1 MKSTKGIYCVSKRY
15 LLKKTFMIITVI
27 SFKGGVGKSTL
38 SQNLAVSYAHDKREV
53 CILDA
58 DKNESSSI
66 WERFRDEDLPNVPV
80 YHVSEQGDISK
91 TINNLSDKYD
101 IVIVDCPPA
110 IENITSKAVVKSDV
124 SLIPVSTT
132 GGGDIWATEKF
143 LEHIELLRAKLDTP
157 LPCYFVVNRYESNVN
172 MHKAYLEAL
181 KEHQKE
187 YNLGMI
193 STLMAKR
200 NAYGE
205 ANANGRGV
213 LEWDNP
219 KAKKETKAI
228 ADEVFNITLKL
239 IS

>member
-1 MKSTKGIYCVSKRY
+1 
-15 LLKKTFMIITVI
+15 MIITVI
-27 SFKGGVGKSTL
+27 SFKGGVGKSTI
-38 SQNLAVSYAHDKREV
+38 SQNLGVCFASLGKEV

-66 WERFRDEDLPNVPV
+66 WDRFREENLVSVPV
-80 YHVSEQGDISK
+80 FHVSEQADISR
-91 TINNLSDKYD
+91 TVNNLANKYD

-110 IENITSKAVVKSDV
+110 IEQITSRAVAKSDL

-143 LEHIELLRAKLDTP
+143 LEHIQLLRDKLDAP
-157 LPCYFVVNRYESNVN
+157 IPAYFVVNRFESNVN

-181 KEHQKE
+181 KQHQVAYE
-187 YNLGMI
+187 VGMMETI
-193 STLMAKR
+193 IAKR

-213 LEWDNP
+213 LEWDNQ
-219 KAKKETKAI
+219 KAKQEIKSLAQ
-228 ADEVFNITLKL
+228 EVLTVTASLSGANT
-239 IS
+239 

>member
-1 MKSTKGIYCVSKRY
+1 
-15 LLKKTFMIITVI
+15 MILTVI
-27 SFKGGVGKSTL
+27 SFKGGVGKSTI
-38 SQNLAVSYAHDKREV
+38 SQNLAVAFAYQGKEA

-66 WERFRDEDLPNVPV
+66 WERFRDEELPNVPV
-80 YHVSEQGDISK
+80 FHVGEQGDISK
-91 TINNLSDKYD
+91 TINNLSSKYE

-110 IENITSKAVVKSDV
+110 IEQITSRAVAKSDF

-143 LEHIELLRAKLDTP
+143 LEHIELLRSRLDAP
-157 LPCYFVVNRYESNVN
+157 IPAHFVVNRYESNVN

-181 KEHQKE
+181 KQHQE
-187 YNLGMI
+187 AYGIGMMETI
-193 STLMAKR
+193 IAKR

-213 LEWDNP
+213 LEWDNS
-219 KAKKETKAI
+219 KAKSEITNLAS
-228 ADEVFNITLKL
+228 EVLQITSTL
-239 IS
+239 I

>member
-1 MKSTKGIYCVSKRY
+1 
-15 LLKKTFMIITVI
+15 MIITVI

-38 SQNLAVSYAHDKREV
+38 SQNLAVAFAHEKKEV

-66 WERFRDEDLPNVPV
+66 WESFRDESLPNVPV
-80 YHVSEQGDISK
+80 FHVSEQGDISK
-91 TINNLSDKYD
+91 TINNLSNKYD

-110 IENITSKAVVKSDV
+110 IERITSRAVAKSDI

-143 LEHIELLRAKLDTP
+143 LEHIELLRSKLDTA
-157 LPCYFVVNRYESNVN
+157 LPCYFVVNRFESNVN

-181 KEHQKE
+181 KEHQNE
-187 YNLGMI
+187 YNIGMI
-193 STLMAKR
+193 ETIMAKR

-213 LEWDNP
+213 IEWDNP
-219 KAKKETKAI
+219 KAKKEILALSKNVFDEATK
-228 ADEVFNITLKL
+228 F

>member
-1 MKSTKGIYCVSKRY
+1 
-15 LLKKTFMIITVI
+15 MIITVI

-38 SQNLAVSYAHDKREV
+38 SQNLAVTFAHNKRED

-80 YHVSEQGDISK
+80 FHVSEQGDISK
-91 TINNLSDKYD
+91 TINNLADKYE
-101 IVIVDCPPA
+101 ILIVDCPPA
-110 IENITSKAVVKSDV
+110 IENVTSRAVMKSDI

-143 LEHIELLRAKLDTP
+143 LEHIELLRSKLDATI
-157 LPCYFVVNRYESNVN
+157 PCYFVVNRYERNVN

-187 YNLGMI
+187 DNVGMI
-193 STLMAKR
+193 STVMAKR

-213 LEWDNP
+213 IEWDNP
-219 KAKKETKAI
+219 KAKTEAKAI
-228 ADEVFNITLKL
+228 AKEVFDVALKL

>member
-1 MKSTKGIYCVSKRY
+1 
-15 LLKKTFMIITVI
+15 MIITVI
-27 SFKGGVGKSTL
+27 SFKGGVGKSTI
-38 SQNLAVSYAHDKREV
+38 SQNLAVCFATLGKEV

-66 WERFRDEDLPNVPV
+66 WDRFREEDLVPV
-80 YHVSEQGDISK
+80 PVFHVSEQADISK
-91 TINNLSDKYD
+91 TINNLSAKYD

-110 IENITSKAVVKSDV
+110 IEQITSRAVAKSDL

-143 LEHIELLRAKLDTP
+143 LEHIELLRARLDAPIPT
-157 LPCYFVVNRYESNVN
+157 YFIVNRFESTVN

-181 KEHQKE
+181 KQHQE
-187 YNLGMI
+187 AYNVGMME
-193 STLMAKR
+193 TLIAKR

-213 LEWDNP
+213 LEWDNA
-219 KAKKETKAI
+219 KAKKEIKNLANEVLAVAESLSSTAI
-228 ADEVFNITLKL
+228 
-239 IS
+239 

>member
-1 MKSTKGIYCVSKRY
+1 
-15 LLKKTFMIITVI
+15 MIITVI

-38 SQNLAVSYAHDKREV
+38 SQNLAVTFAHNKREV

-66 WERFRDEDLPNVPV
+66 WERFRDEDLPTVPV
-80 YHVSEQGDISK
+80 FHVSEQGDISK
-91 TINNLSDKYD
+91 TINNLAEKYE

-110 IENITSKAVVKSDV
+110 IENVTSRAVMKSDI

-143 LEHIELLRAKLDTP
+143 LEHIELLRSKLDAVI
-157 LPCYFVVNRYESNVN
+157 PCYFVVNRYESNVN

-181 KEHQKE
+181 KEHQKV
-187 YNLGMI
+187 YNVGMI
-193 STLMAKR
+193 STVMAKR

-213 LEWDNP
+213 IEWDNP
-219 KAKKETKAI
+219 KAKKEAKAI
-228 ADEVFNITLKL
+228 ANEVFDVALKL